1 MRRAL
6 QITAWTVGSVLLLI
20 VVLAAAVLI
29 GGNTARGRALI
40 EQSTFRLTD
49 GHVRLAGLS
58 GSFPGAID
66 LEQLRL
72 SDARG
77 VWLTAEGISL
87 RWSPVALLARHVNVE
102 QFAAGATRHRA
113 PARERA

>member
-6 QITAWTVGSVLLLI
+6 QITAWTVGSVLLLV

-40 EQSTFRLTD
+40 EQATFGLTD

-87 RWSPVALLARHVNVE
+87 RWSPVSLLSELTHCSSVE
-102 QFAAGATRHRA
+102 AGRAVGPTTRR
-113 PARERA
+113 PD